1 MITIENNDKD
11 ITIENDKNQPYV
23 KKIILN
29 KDLTIKAQTNTSF
42 NINTIFTFSD
52 NNDFAFVEGV
62 IVEANDYYI
71 VGEVY
76 SLDRENNK
84 LSLS

>member
-29 KDLTIKAQTNTSF
+29 KDLTDWWSVLLF
-42 NINTIFTFSD
+42 FC
-52 NNDFAFVEGV
+52 
-62 IVEANDYYI
+62 
-71 VGEVY
+71 
-76 SLDRENNK
+76 
-84 LSLS
+84 